1 MKHLQILDK
10 PGQKKEFSK
19 SIVVNSGQKVNYETI
34 TNIISPN
41 TTGNISIKAVVMEN
55 GSLTLKGLIKV
66 SPKLNQVEA
75 FLKHSILLIGK
86 NSNAISIPELEIES
100 NDVKVSHASTIGQI
114 DSEQLFYLMSRG
126 FSYTQSTKIIINS
139 FLSSN

>member
-19 SIVVNSGQKVNYETI
+19 SIIVKSGKKLNYETI
-34 TNIISPN
+34 TNIISSN

-66 SPKLNQVEA
+66 NQKLNQIEA
-75 FLKHSILLIGK
+75 FLKHAVLLIGK
-86 NSNAISIPELEIES
+86 NSTAISIPELEIES
-100 NDVKVSHASTIGQI
+100 NDVKVSHSSTIGQI

-126 FSYTQSTKIIINS
+126 FTQLESTKIIINS